1 MRTIWT
7 IQDTI
12 HLHTNPY
19 KMHSNIRSEYYIFS
33 IYIGFP
39 FMTNYLFIYSI
50 DVVTIG
56 TRRPAT
62 QNVNKRISLFYSGSK
77 RKHIMVIRTD
87 DIGSGSTGLTQE
99 IDIMDIGSST
109 PKRKK
114 SKSPLKGVLKIR
126 YIICFFPAWLKSP
139 VIMYLW
145 PIDINAYAFC
155 RELSDDEAPTTEHLN
170 NANVMFSTPVSRNL
184 PRNGIQKLKS
194 TRFELPSSEEKSHAN
209 ESAQHYVQV
218 SSILSCLWESLIAF
232 YT

>member
-1 MRTIWT
+1 
-7 IQDTI
+7 
-12 HLHTNPY
+12 
-19 KMHSNIRSEYYIFS
+19 
-33 IYIGFP
+33 
-39 FMTNYLFIYSI
+39 MTNYSFIYSI
-50 DVVTIG
+50 VVVTIG

-62 QNVNKRISLFYSGSK
+62 LNVNKRISLFYSGAK

-126 YIICFFPAWLKSP
+126 YIHVFPAWLKSP
-139 VIMYLW
+139 IILYLW
-145 PIDINAYAFC
+145 PININAFVFC
-155 RELSDDEAPTTEHLN
+155 RELSDDEAPANDHLN

-184 PRNGIQKLKS
+184 PRNAIQKLKS
-194 TRFELPSSEEKSHAN
+194 TRFELPSSEDKSHAN
-209 ESAQHYVQV
+209 ESPQHFVQV
-218 SSILSCLWESLIAF
+218 SSILLCLWEPLVAF